1 MTPAVMMALGRGAR
15 VRGRRA
21 PRGVRGARGLGSVV
35 LLALVVAGCTVGPN
49 YRQPESVVPTE
60 FRGLGPDNPI
70 GPASMA
76 DLPWWDIFGDPV
88 LHGLIREALAANY
101 DLRVAAAR
109 ILEARA
115 QVTIVRSFQFPEL
128 SGSGSAVYSRIEG
141 NTISPQLSE
150 AFVPQA
156 GLDLSYEVDFWG
168 RWRRSTEAA
177 RADLLASEAARRT
190 VVITLVSDVASAYF
204 NLRHLDRELEIS
216 RRTLDARLES
226 RRLVRLREEGGVA
239 ALIDVRQAEILV
251 AQAAEAIPD
260 VERLSA
266 QTENALAVLLGRAPE
281 ATPRGFPL
289 EQQIAIPIL
298 PTGFP
303 SSLLERRPDVAQA
316 DAQLH
321 AATARIGV
329 AKSDYF
335 PRVFLTGA
343 AGAGGIMVNGNWFGP
358 QGLFSIGPSFTVP
371 IFNSGRVGAGVDVA
385 QARAQAALD
394 QYRLTIIQAFRDVS
408 DSLVE
413 YQKRKEF
420 RVQQEAL
427 TVAARD
433 TARLANIRYTG
444 GVTSYLEVLDS
455 ERQLFDSELGLV
467 RTYRDELVAV
477 VRLYRALGGGWQ
489 E

>member
-1 MTPAVMMALGRGAR
+1 MTVA
-15 VRGRRA
+15 VRGDRDRRRPTRRRA
-21 PRGVRGARGLGSVV
+21 RAGRLVGALV
-35 LLALVVAGCTVGPN
+35 LLALAAAACTVGPT
-49 YRQPESVVPTE
+49 YRRPESIVPTE
-60 FRGLGPDNPI
+60 FRGLGPENPI

-76 DLPWWDIFGDPV
+76 ELPWWEIFGDPV
-88 LHGLIREALAANY
+88 LHGLIRAALAENY

-115 QVTIVRSFQFPEL
+115 QVTIARSFQFPEL
-128 SGSGSAVYSRIEG
+128 NGSGSAVYSRIEG
-141 NTISPQLSE
+141 NTVSPQLSQ
-150 AFVPQA
+150 AFVPQT
-156 GLDLSYEVDFWG
+156 GIDLSYEVDFWG
-168 RWRRSTEAA
+168 RYRRATEAA
-177 RADLLASEAARRT
+177 RADFLASEEARRF
-190 VVITLVSDVASAYF
+190 VVITLVSDVAAAYF

-216 RRTLDARLES
+216 RRTLAARLES
-226 RRLVRLREEGGVA
+226 RRLVTLREQGGVA

-266 QTENALAVLLGRAPE
+266 QTENALAVLLGKNPE
-281 ATPRGFPL
+281 PTPRGWPL
-289 EQQIAIPIL
+289 EQQIALPIL

-303 SSLLERRPDVAQA
+303 SSLLERRPDIAQA

-343 AGAGGIMVNGNWFGP
+343 AGAGGIMVNGSWFGP

-394 QYRLTIIQAFRDVS
+394 QYRQTVIQAFRDVS
-408 DSLVE
+408 DALVE

-427 TVAARD
+427 AVAARD
-433 TARLANIRYTG
+433 ASRLSNIRYTG

-455 ERQLFDSELGLV
+455 ERQLFDAELGVV
-467 RTYRDELVAV
+467 RTYRDEIVAV
-477 VRLYRALGGGWQ
+477 VRLYKALGGGWQ